1 MVGFIWRNTPFT
13 SDNFFP
19 FHLLP
24 FQFPAQSNSSIT
36 TWWTQ
41 INEDSLPQFIH
52 SQISSAF
59 HPPTPPHPT
68 QPSNRSTTST
78 ITLFF
83 KQECADLNSKTEK
96 LTTLVGQVARAYS
109 NLYEHPTKW
118 IIEETKQVLDKAL
131 SLILNCRANFLM
143 KHVFTIIHVAAFR
156 KTSSHLENSI
166 AAVSILDIPIAA
178 NKPMRVLW
186 KFMSLLLIT
195 LNVKTFLLRTIL

>member
-1 MVGFIWRNTPFT
+1 MVGFIWRHTPFT

-19 FHLLP
+19 FP
-24 FQFPAQSNSSIT
+24 IPSSIQLLHHYLVDT
-36 TWWTQ
+36 NKRRFSPSIYSFT
-41 INEDSLPQFIH
+41 NFLC
-52 SQISSAF
+52 ISSS
-59 HPPTPPHPT
+59 HPTPPHPT